1 MLTKCVNARTKK
13 ETRKDTK
20 NKTKDK
26 TKEDMKSRE
35 EEVKMEIEARAIRE
49 LREVIIKADEK
60 YKLIFDALA
69 ESNELL
75 KSMATSYFIFIDF
88 YKQVQEIAPSNNRIA
103 TLDFDLE
110 KIESQISKNHTFLS
124 KPIPSP
130 PPSHPSPTSLQT
142 YKLIKENQHLRAQLK
157 HLSTALKPP

>member
-88 YKQVQEIAPSNNRIA
+88 YKQVQEIG
-103 TLDFDLE
+103 
-110 KIESQISKNHTFLS
+110 KK
-124 KPIPSP
+124 
-130 PPSHPSPTSLQT
+130 
-142 YKLIKENQHLRAQLK
+142 K
-157 HLSTALKPP
+157 H